1 MATIRL
7 LFLSDFT
14 GIYWLMKY
22 INNNLSV
29 EKIKVKDIAKKFG
42 TPTYCYSYKK
52 LKDNINNFKNNFK
65 SFSPL
70 ICFAIKSNSNV
81 NLIKEI
87 SKLGLGAD
95 VVSIG
100 ELMMALKAGI
110 EPKKIVFSGVGK
122 TATEIGF
129 AIDKKILL
137 INAESKSEI
146 VEIERIA
153 KSKKITV
160 NIGIRLNPNTDAKT
174 LKQISTGKKEN
185 KFGVDEK
192 VFFDLVNYVKLSKNI
207 KLKCLSVHI
216 GSQILDH
223 KPYKK
228 MLNVIGKII
237 KKSNYNF
244 EFIDLGG
251 GMGISYEKTNKK
263 LNYQKY
269 NTAINKFLKNHKS
282 KIIFEPGRSIVGNI
296 GSLISKVIYIKEN
309 EKKDFIILDAAMN
322 DLMRPALYG
331 ANHKTLPVIK
341 TNQVS
346 KKVYEFVGPICE
358 STDKFTTLKKF
369 QKLKEKDLIVMC
381 DTGAYGMSLSSNY
394 NLRPKAAEILIK
406 GSKINVIKKRQKLE
420 ELI

>member
-1 MATIRL
+1 
-7 LFLSDFT
+7 
-14 GIYWLMKY
+14 MKY
-22 INNNLSV
+22 INKSLTIENV
-29 EKIKVKDIAKKFG
+29 KVQDIAKKFG
-42 TPTYCYSYKK
+42 TPIYSYSYEQLKK
-52 LKDNINNFKNNFK
+52 NINNFKKSFN

-70 ICFAIKSNSNV
+70 ICFAIKSNTNV

-87 SKLGLGAD
+87 GKFGLGAD

-110 EPKKIVFSGVGK
+110 DPKKIVFSGVGK
-122 TATEIGF
+122 TSDEINY

-146 VEIERIA
+146 NQIEKNA
-153 KSKKITV
+153 KSKKKTV

-174 LKQISTGKKEN
+174 IKQISTGKKEN

-192 VFFDLVNYVKLSKNI
+192 NFLNLVNYSKRSKNI
-207 KLKCLSVHI
+207 NLKCLSVHI
-216 GSQILDH
+216 GSQILDY
-223 KPYKK
+223 KPYEK
-228 MLNVIGKII
+228 MLKVVDRII
-237 KKSNYNF
+237 KKSGYKF

-251 GMGISYEKTNKK
+251 GMGISYEKKNKK

-269 NTAINKFLKNHKS
+269 NTAIEKFLKDHKS

-309 EKKDFIILDAAMN
+309 NKKNFIILDAGMN

-331 ANHKTLPVIK
+331 AKHRTIPAIK
-341 TNQVS
+341 TNQNS

-358 STDKFTTLKKF
+358 STDKFLTLKKF
-369 QKLKEKDLIVMC
+369 QRLREKDLVVMC
-381 DTGAYGMSLSSNY
+381 DVGAYGMSLSSNY
-394 NLRPKAAEILIK
+394 NVRPRPAEVLIK
-406 GSKINVIKKRQKLE
+406 GSKINVIKKREKLKD
-420 ELI
+420 LI

>member
-1 MATIRL
+1 
-7 LFLSDFT
+7 
-14 GIYWLMKY
+14 MKY
-22 INNNLSV
+22 INKKLSI
-29 EKIKVKDIAKKFG
+29 EKIKVEDIAKKFG
-42 TPTYCYSYKK
+42 TPTYCYSYKR

-70 ICFAIKSNSNV
+70 VCFAIKSNTNV

-87 SKLGLGAD
+87 RKLGLGAD
-95 VVSIG
+95 VVSMG
-100 ELMMALKAGI
+100 ELMMALKAGVN
-110 EPKKIVFSGVGK
+110 PKKIVFSGVGK
-122 TATEIGF
+122 TAKEINY

-146 VEIERIA
+146 IEIERIA
-153 KSKKITV
+153 KNKRKV
-160 NIGIRLNPNTDAKT
+160 VDIGIRLNPNTDAKT

-192 VFFDLVNYVKLSKNI
+192 VFFELINYTKLSKNI

-223 KPYKK
+223 QPYEK
-228 MLNVIGKII
+228 MLNVIDKII
-237 KKSNYNF
+237 KKSNHNF

-251 GMGISYEKTNKK
+251 GMGISYEENTKK
-263 LNYQKY
+263 LNYKKY
-269 NTAINKFLKNHKS
+269 NLAINKFLKKHKS
-282 KIIFEPGRSIVGNI
+282 KIIFEPGRSIVGDI
-296 GSLISKVIYIKEN
+296 GSLISQVIYIKQN
-309 EKKDFIILDAAMN
+309 EIKDFIILDAAMN

-331 ANHKTLPVIK
+331 ANHKTLPATK
-341 TNQVS
+341 HSRLS
-346 KKVYEFVGPICE
+346 KKTYEFVGPICE

-369 QKLKEKDLIVMC
+369 QKLKEKDLVVMC

-406 GSKINVIKKRQKLE
+406 GTKINVIKKRQKLDQ
-420 ELI
+420 LI

>member
-1 MATIRL
+1 
-7 LFLSDFT
+7 
-14 GIYWLMKY
+14 MKY
-22 INNNLSV
+22 INKSLTI
-29 EKIKVKDIAKKFG
+29 EKVKAQDIAKKFG
-42 TPTYCYSYKK
+42 TPIYCYSYKQ
-52 LKDNINNFKNNFK
+52 LKDNINTFKKSFK

-70 ICFAIKSNSNV
+70 ICFAIKSNTNV
-81 NLIKEI
+81 GLIREI
-87 SKLGLGAD
+87 KKFGLGAD

-110 EPKKIVFSGVGK
+110 NPKKIVFSGVGK
-122 TATEIGF
+122 TSNEISY

-146 VEIERIA
+146 NEIERIA
-153 KSKKITV
+153 KSKQKIV

-192 VFFDLVNYVKLSKNI
+192 TFFSIVNYSKLSKNI
-207 KLKCLSVHI
+207 NLKCLSVHI

-223 KPYKK
+223 RPYEK
-228 MLNVIGKII
+228 MLKVLDKAIR
-237 KKSNYNF
+237 KSNFKF

-251 GMGISYEKTNKK
+251 GMGISYEKTNKS

-269 NTAINKFLKNHKS
+269 NIAIQKFLKNHKS

-309 EKKDFIILDAAMN
+309 IKKDFIILDAAMN

-331 ANHKTLPVIK
+331 ANHKTLPVKK
-341 TNQVS
+341 TSQTS
-346 KKVYEFVGPICE
+346 KKIYEFVGPICE

-369 QKLKEKDLIVMC
+369 QKLKEKDLVIMC
-381 DTGAYGMSLSSNY
+381 DVGAYGMSLSSNY
-394 NLRPKAAEILIK
+394 NVRPKPAEVLIK
-406 GSKINVIKKRQKLE
+406 GSKVHIIKKRQKLYD
-420 ELI
+420 LI